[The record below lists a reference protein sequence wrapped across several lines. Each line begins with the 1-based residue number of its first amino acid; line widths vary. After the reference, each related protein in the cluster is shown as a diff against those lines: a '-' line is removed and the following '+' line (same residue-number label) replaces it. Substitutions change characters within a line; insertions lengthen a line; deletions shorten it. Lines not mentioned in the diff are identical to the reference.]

1 MSIYMDSY
9 AHYDI
14 CIARKGGKTVIEVTY
29 RLGSLKHTEEFPFKG
44 DKVWLRVTGDPM
56 QYKLWYSADGK
67 DFRQAGTGDTRYLS
81 SETHGNFTGIML
93 GLWAQSPAE
102 KGWAEFDYFEYR

>member
-1 MSIYMDSY
+1 MDSY